1 MTSSVQRGQVVD
13 NTERLVMGK
22 SAIEAKL
29 KDSEWRPNGRRGEIA
44 ILAEILSL
52 AAMEA
57 GQTKIMYSC
66 NLSYQGMKTYLKAL
80 ETKGLVRANRSSQS
94 PRFRTTAKGKRL
106 LSTLE
111 TALALL
117 Q

>member
-1 MTSSVQRGQVVD
+1 MRARLPD
-13 NTERLVMGK
+13 PERRL
-22 SAIEAKL
+22 
-29 KDSEWRPNGRRGEIA
+29 NGRRGEIA
-44 ILAEILSL
+44 IFAEVLRLAE
-52 AAMEA
+52 MEA

-66 NLSYQGMKTYLKAL
+66 NLSYQGMRSYLKAL
-80 ETKGLVRANRSSQS
+80 ETKGLVSTTETSPG

-106 LSTLE
+106 LSCLE

>member
-13 NTERLVMGK
+13 DTKRFVMGK
-22 SAIEAKL
+22 SAMRAKL

-66 NLSYQGMKTYLKAL
+66 NLSYQGMRSYLKAL
-80 ETKGLVRANRSSQS
+80 ETKGLVKANRAAQS

-106 LSTLE
+106 LSSLE
-111 TALALL
+111 EALALL